1 MQVRDDMT
9 AKEIHGLTRQ
19 ITFAIYHEFGII
31 LTIGIYAA
39 NDKGEFGKIK
49 EELGNIIKE
58 YQEVL
63 QMHGFY
69 VDETTNYI
77 FFDLIIDFKADSPE
91 RIKQKIIEQIK
102 EKYPKYEYDV
112 ILDVDVTD

>member
-1 MQVRDDMT
+1 MT
-9 AKEIHGLTRQ
+9 AKEIHRLTRK
-19 ITFAIYHEFGII
+19 ITIAIIQEFGII

-49 EELGNIIKE
+49 GELGNIIKE
-58 YQEVL
+58 YKDIL

-69 VDETTNYI
+69 VDETTNQI
-77 FFDLIIDFKADSPE
+77 FFDLIIDFKANNSE
-91 RIKQKIIEQIK
+91 NIKDEVIKQIK
-102 EKYPKYEYDV
+102 EKYPKYNYNV